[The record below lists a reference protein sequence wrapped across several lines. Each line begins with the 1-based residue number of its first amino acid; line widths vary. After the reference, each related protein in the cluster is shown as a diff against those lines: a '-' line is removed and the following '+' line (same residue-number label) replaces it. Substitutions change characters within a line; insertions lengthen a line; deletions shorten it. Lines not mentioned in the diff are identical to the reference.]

1 MQREIA
7 MIRFLGTTALALT
20 LAGAAAA
27 QDVEYEVGGEAFEGY
42 FAKAENARGL
52 VVIVHDWDGLDDYE
66 RRRADMLAELG
77 YDAFA
82 LDVYGAGNRPDTNEG
97 RAAATQ
103 AAFADPERLAAMIG
117 GSIETARGL
126 SDAEN
131 VVLMGYC
138 FGGTVTLAAARNGM
152 AEGIVGYASF
162 HGNFPEGPA
171 WASDTAPILILHGG
185 ADSNP
190 DMAKVSAFAAEAEA
204 AGLTYD
210 IEVYSGAP
218 HAFTVFG
225 SERYRERADMK
236 SWAAFQTFLNEILDG
251 PAS

>member
-1 MQREIA
+1 

-27 QDVEYEVGGEAFEGY
+27 QDVEYQVGDEAFEGY

-66 RRRADMLAELG
+66 RTRADMLAELG

-82 LDVYGAGNRPDTNEG
+82 LDVYGAGNRPDTTEG
-97 RAAATQ
+97 RVAATQ
-103 AAFADPERLAAMIG
+103 AAFADPERLAAMIR

-126 SDAEN
+126 SDSED

-152 AEGIVGYASF
+152 AEGIAGYASF

-171 WASDTAPILILHGG
+171 WSADTAPILILHGG

-190 DMAKVSAFAAEAEA
+190 DMAKVSTFAAEAEA

-225 SERYRERADMK
+225 SNNYRERADTR
-236 SWAAFQTFLNEILDG
+236 SWNSFQSFLAETLDG